1 MTSGSGRHRGT
12 IENRSMTG
20 GGDDTR
26 ADRTLEVEKDFFSGR
41 GESSIRF
48 RFFDRLIGNFCA
60 NPRVFLDASPGPTRP
75 STDLS
80 RLIGRSFRVRTRFF
94 AFDSFLIG
102 DFFSSITSVCSVVNI
117 MRSFVSEFF

>member
-1 MTSGSGRHRGT
+1 MMSGSGRHRGT

-26 ADRTLEVEKDFFSGR
+26 ADRTLEVEKDFFSGRGR

-94 AFDSFLIG
+94 SDRRFLFFDNFGLLGREYYAFIRF
-102 DFFSSITSVCSVVNI
+102 
-117 MRSFVSEFF
+117 